1 MEYKVN
7 KDKINKLI
15 KEGYKPLV
23 YITSDKKYTKMILKT
38 ILQNYYIAYF

>member
-23 YITSDKKYTKMILKT
+23 YITSDKKFF
-38 ILQNYYIAYF
+38 YIIFFI